1 MKQWKK
7 LIAAA
12 LVIAMAVAL
21 LVPSASAADAES
33 CTVIGA
39 DLSDDNVATVYSMFG
54 IKRGSVKELTV
65 TNSEERQYL
74 EGKVSDSTLGTRSIS
89 CVYVEILPEGSGLTV
104 TCKNISWC
112 SDVVYKNALITAGI
126 TDANVIIAAPF
137 SVSGTAALTGIY
149 KAYETITGDAI
160 DSETKNVAIDE
171 LLVTS
176 NLADII
182 GSSEATQLVNE
193 LKSMLG
199 ETAGMSDAQL
209 REQIL
214 FVAKQA
220 NIELTEEQIVQLIDL
235 VRKLQ
240 NLDVD
245 RLVERVKDFGE
256 TLTEIGE
263 TAEKVAETAKTA
275 VGFLA
280 KLIAFFESIIEFFR
294 KLFG

>member
-7 LIAAA
+7 MIAAA
-12 LVIAMAVAL
+12 LIIALAFAL
-21 LVPSASAADAES
+21 LVPSALAADAES
-33 CTVIGA
+33 CAVIGA
-39 DLSDDNVATVYSMFG
+39 DLSDDNVAAVYSMFG
-54 IKRGSVKELTV
+54 ISRGSVKELTV
-65 TNSEERQYL
+65 TNAEERQYL

-149 KAYETITGDAI
+149 KAYETITGGTIDA
-160 DSETKNVAIDE
+160 ETKDIAIDE

-182 GSSEATQLVNE
+182 GSDEATQLVNE
-193 LKSMLG
+193 LKGMLG
-199 ETAGMSDAQL
+199 ETAGMTDAEL

-220 NIELTEEQIVQLIDL
+220 NIELTEDQIAQLISL
-235 VRKLQ
+235 VRRLES
-240 NLDVD
+240 LDVD
-245 RLVERVKDFGE
+245 ELVERVKDFGD
-256 TLTEIGE
+256 TITKIGE

-275 VGFLA
+275 AGFLA
-280 KLIAFFESIIEFFR
+280 KLLAFFQSIVEFFQ